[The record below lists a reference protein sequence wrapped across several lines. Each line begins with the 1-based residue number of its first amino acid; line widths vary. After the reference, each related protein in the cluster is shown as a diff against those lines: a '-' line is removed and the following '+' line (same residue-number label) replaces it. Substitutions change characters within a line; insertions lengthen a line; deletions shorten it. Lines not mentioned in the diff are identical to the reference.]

1 MNELMTMH
9 AFEAATSTGRDH
21 YARHNKID
29 DLSLYNHFGAVERVP
44 LEAMVSTA
52 DDLVTPVKVKRFHGL
67 MNSKTRQLLDVRP
80 IGKTYA
86 LVNHGPVFEAQAKQL
101 AASDLPLDNVEV
113 LDRVYDA
120 GARAHRTIIFH
131 DLSKQTKNR
140 TGKPD
145 IVRCRMDI
153 FNSVDM
159 SWAFQIFSG
168 AYRDLCRNTLVFG
181 GEKAYHQRKIHKG
194 TLSPDAMIAK
204 ATMGLEMWRNQSD
217 LMERWSETG
226 LTPRQFA
233 DILKETICYKKN
245 AASRVLH
252 DDEDVTVNQKKL
264 NWLLERFGEERN
276 ELGETLWA
284 AYNALTHY
292 ATHLPLTNTAGRK
305 ELKTAKRNDEVR
317 AVIESPAWKYM
328 EGVAA

>member
-21 YARHNKID
+21 FARHNKID

-52 DDLVTPVKVKRFHGL
+52 DDLVTPVKLKRFHGL

-131 DLSKQTKNR
+131 DLSKQTR
-140 TGKPD
+140 TGLASLTSSAAGWISSTASICRGLSRYFPEPIATCAATLWSLVARRLTTSGRYTKA
-145 IVRCRMDI
+145 RCR
-153 FNSVDM
+153 
-159 SWAFQIFSG
+159 
-168 AYRDLCRNTLVFG
+168 R
-181 GEKAYHQRKIHKG
+181 
-194 TLSPDAMIAK
+194 
-204 ATMGLEMWRNQSD
+204 
-217 LMERWSETG
+217 
-226 LTPRQFA
+226 TP
-233 DILKETICYKKN
+233 
-245 AASRVLH
+245 
-252 DDEDVTVNQKKL
+252 
-264 NWLLERFGEERN
+264 
-276 ELGETLWA
+276 
-284 AYNALTHY
+284 
-292 ATHLPLTNTAGRK
+292 
-305 ELKTAKRNDEVR
+305 
-317 AVIESPAWKYM
+317 
-328 EGVAA
+328 